1 VGVSLKRFVPVALAI
16 ALTTVACANG
26 SSTSPTAAPAAT
38 PIVTVV
44 APGSGAV
51 GTVVTIGGGNF
62 GSTQA
67 ASTVTFNGTPV
78 EAMAWAAT
86 SVRVPVPAGA
96 TTGNVVVTVGGVASA
111 GVPFTVLPTYT
122 RTLNG
127 TVPEAA
133 NGVPQTTSHEFSVGP
148 GGGMVSVT
156 LTSAVET
163 YRNGSVNPSVVMGLA
178 VGSPHGTTCLLP
190 AGTTPALIQAT
201 ATSPLSG
208 LLDAGTYCVQVSD
221 QTIQVGPVAYTV
233 VVVSP

>member
-1 VGVSLKRFVPVALAI
+1 LKHLLPVALAI
-16 ALTTVACANG
+16 ALTTAACANG
-26 SSTSPTAAPAAT
+26 SSTSPTATSAVTPAVTLLAPT
-38 PIVTVV
+38 
-44 APGSGAV
+44 SGAV
-51 GTVVTIGGGNF
+51 GTVVTIGGANF
-62 GSTQA
+62 GATQRT
-67 ASTVTFNGTPV
+67 STVTLNGVTV
-78 EAMAWAAT
+78 EPTGWAAT
-86 SVRVPVPAGA
+86 NVRVEVPAGA
-96 TTGNVVVTVGGVASA
+96 TTGNVVVTVGGVASP

-127 TVPEAA
+127 TVPAA
-133 NGVPQTTSHEFSVGP
+133 VNGVPQTASHEFSVGP

-163 YRNGSVNPSVVMGLA
+163 FRNGSVNPSVVMGLA
-178 VGSPHGTTCLLP
+178 VGNPSGNSCLLP

-208 LLDAGTYCVQVSD
+208 PLNAGTYCVQVSD